1 MPDKL
6 VKIDNPDKKLHCLD
20 SRYGELGF
28 SFPSLILI
36 VGKRGSSKT
45 TCALNIIG
53 KSRYAGKPY
62 DRIVIYH
69 GDASGTEEYRILTDD
84 GATIVGELPPMD
96 SWDNA
101 KRNVLVVDEVNFLA
115 FNRAENAAFER
126 YVNYGVSHKSL
137 SMIVIVQDMRNL
149 SPCVK
154 RSADYLL
161 LYPSFNN
168 YDVLYDLK
176 RKTGHNYVELMRL
189 CGPKDNITTA
199 FNGIGA
205 PLRRNIFEVINI
217 NDNADSD

>member
-176 RKTGHNYVELMRL
+176 RKTGHNYVKLMKL

-217 NDNADSD
+217 NDDADSD

>member
-1 MPDKL
+1 M
-6 VKIDNPDKKLHCLD
+6 
-20 SRYGELGF
+20 
-28 SFPSLILI
+28 
-36 VGKRGSSKT
+36 
-45 TCALNIIG
+45 
-53 KSRYAGKPY
+53 
-62 DRIVIYH
+62 IYH
-69 GDASGTEEYRILTDD
+69 GDPSGTEEYRILTDD
-84 GATIVGELPPMD
+84 GATIVGELAPMD
-96 SWDNA
+96 SWDNT

-126 YVNYGVSHKSL
+126 YCNYGISHKSL
-137 SMIVIVQDMRNL
+137 TMIVIVQDMRNL

-176 RKTGHNYVELMRL
+176 RKTGHNYVELMQL

-199 FNGIGA
+199 FNGIGP

-217 NDNADSD
+217 NDDADSD

>member
-137 SMIVIVQDMRNL
+137 SMLVIVQDMRNL

-176 RKTGHNYVELMRL
+176 RKTGHNYVKLMKL

-217 NDNADSD
+217 NDDADSD